1 MKSKITLLVS
11 AFITLSSLAQNG
23 INYKALIKDDIG
35 NIVANQSVQVQ
46 LSILKGV
53 GSTNVYS
60 ESHTPTTDS
69 FGVMSITIGEGSLI
83 SGDFPSIDWGND
95 DHFLNVQI
103 DTGSGLVDMGTTEF
117 KSVPYALYAANIGL
131 EKLNEGDGNG
141 WRLAGRDANNYGV
154 IGLGATD
161 LSFSNTIGNTTN
173 GATGQYS
180 FATGYQTIASGS
192 QSFAVGEGSTASGFN
207 AMALGKFNVA
217 SGFNSSSLGEDNVAS
232 AQGSMAFGI
241 DNQSTAYASTAMGN
255 LTIASGNIST
265 AFGLGSKAS
274 GKYSTAFGTYTKAE
288 AMYTTAMGKNNIG
301 GGTPEAWVET
311 DPIFEIG
318 NTLDVDFPSN
328 ALTILKNGTIT
339 APSFDISEITDARA
353 LITKEYADANYSG
366 GGGGGSSSG
375 LEAIDEGNGTG
386 WRLIGR
392 DPANYEPIGENA
404 IDFSDM
410 PFPDPGKG
418 ASGNGS
424 VAFGIFNIASGD
436 FSFTQGVDSEASGQY
451 AFALGNGTIASGTA
465 TFAMGGPGTE
475 ASGPYATAFGL
486 NSVASGNYAS
496 AMGYNNTA
504 VGWNSFAA
512 GVGNN
517 AIGTQSMAVGGGNEA
532 SGHSAVALGNVTV
545 ASGQNSTAMGTST
558 IASAPYANAFG
569 FNSEATGNGS
579 TAFGSYTKADALEV
593 TVIGKYNIGGG
604 TPSSWVE
611 TEPLFEIGNGIS
623 DASRNNA
630 LTVLKNGTVLA
641 PSFDLAEITDPKAL
655 ITKEYADAL
664 SGGGGASGLEALDE
678 GNGNGWRLIG
688 ADPANYGNLGSNATD
703 LSINATASTTKG
715 ATGQGSHAT
724 GIGTEASGASAS
736 AMGFLTE
743 ASGDYS
749 VALGSLSQASGLIST
764 AMGFNAVASG
774 QGSVAAGYNVTAS
787 EDHAV
792 ALGKDT
798 NAGAL
803 NATAFGNATLA
814 DGNFATA
821 MGSGTIASGIAST
834 AMGNLSA
841 ATGLYAT
848 AMGTSTQALGNFSTA
863 LGVGTTAQGQYSLST
878 GYNTTALGTY
888 SSTFGQL
895 TTTNAE
901 NSVAM
906 GIGTIAENM
915 NSLVIGEYND
925 PGSQTEVLFQIGNGT
940 GNGVDPGTF
949 RANSMTV
956 YRSGN
961 VTIAGSLTQT
971 SDKRLKEN
979 IVELEY
985 GLKDLLKLD
994 PVAYTWKKFPDRTDR
1009 SLGLIAQDVQSVIE
1023 EVVHVN
1029 KDKDQTLSVSYI
1041 ELIPVLI
1048 NAIKELKSENDDL
1061 RSTIDK
1067 KETAMYLLSERVKNI
1082 EQLLK
1087 IGSQ

>member
-60 ESHTPTTDS
+60 ESHIPTTDS

-117 KSVPYALYAANIGL
+117 KSVPYALNAANVSGLEALDEGNGIGWRLIGSDPFNYGNIGL
-131 EKLNEGDGNG
+131 N
-141 WRLAGRDANNYGV
+141 
-154 IGLGATD
+154 ATD
-161 LSFSNTIGNTTN
+161 LSNSLFPSDIA
-173 GATGQYS
+173 GATGNYS
-180 FATGYQTIASGS
+180 LAMGYDTKAAGDFSTAIGSTAEALGSFSIAAGFGNMASGYNSIALGYATQS
-192 QSFAVGEGSTASGFN
+192 QSFKSTA
-207 AMALGKFNVA
+207 
-217 SGFNSSSLGEDNVAS
+217 
-232 AQGSMAFGI
+232 I
-241 DNQSTAYASTAMGN
+241 GN
-255 LTIASGNIST
+255 R
-265 AFGLGSKAS
+265 
-274 GKYSTAFGTYTKAE
+274 
-288 AMYTTAMGKNNIG
+288 NIG
-301 GGTPEAWVET
+301 GGDPDSWIET
-311 DPIFEIG
+311 DPLFEIG
-318 NTLDVDFPSN
+318 NGTDAQRLN
-328 ALTILKNGTIT
+328 ALTVLKNGTIT
-339 APSFDISEITDARA
+339 APSYDISEITDARA

-366 GGGGGSSSG
+366 GGSGSSSG
-375 LEAIDEGNGTG
+375 LEAIDEGNGIG

-404 IDFSDM
+404 LDFSDM

-424 VAFGIFNIASGD
+424 VAFGLFNIASGD
-436 FSFTQGVDSEASGQY
+436 FSFTQGVNSEASGEY

-532 SGHSAVALGNVTV
+532 SGHSAVALGNVTI

-724 GIGTEASGASAS
+724 GIGTGASGASAS

-803 NATAFGNATLA
+803 NATAFGNSTIAN
-814 DGNFATA
+814 GNFATA

-906 GIGTIAENM
+906 GIGTVAENM

-961 VTIAGSLTQT
+961 VTIAGSLTQS

-1067 KETAMYLLSERVKNI
+1067 KETAMHLLSERVKNI